1 MIGLNVMFWMMVIL
15 FGVIGSMRGWAKE
28 LLVSFAVILALFI
41 ATVLEKFVPPIREGL
56 ALDSTAL
63 FWMRALILIALVAF
77 GYQTPNLPKLAG
89 NPRFARERLQDIL
102 LGVFLGAVNGYLIF
116 GSLWSF
122 MVSADYPFEHVIL
135 SPIGT
140 QFEEAT
146 NRLLS
151 ILPPSWLGTSPAIY
165 FAVAIA
171 FVFVLVVF
179 I

>member
-1 MIGLNVMFWMMVIL
+1 MKMRLLHAGLL
-15 FGVIGSMRGWAKE
+15 ACA
-28 LLVSFAVILALFI
+28 LL
-41 ATVLEKFVPPIREGL
+41 
-56 ALDSTAL
+56 TAL
-63 FWMRALILIALVAF
+63 PLAA
-77 GYQTPNLPKLAG
+77 QT
-89 NPRFARERLQDIL
+89 FRERLQDIL